1 MRDGMFAARRFPSDR
16 PFAPFSRL
24 WIGSRAFIDYSLQ
37 ACQIFQIYVSLMD
50 YFNFVAQTGIAS
62 FMRNYHEL
70 SAALGARGEVAF
82 MS

>member
-1 MRDGMFAARRFPSDR
+1 MECSLRRFPSDR
-16 PFAPFSRL
+16 PFAPFSNQL
-24 WIGSRAFIDYSLQ
+24 WIGSRAFIDYSLP

-50 YFNFVAQTGIAS
+50 YFNFVAPTGIAS

-70 SAALGARGEVAF
+70 SAALGTRGEVAF